1 MAIAECIECGEEY
14 NPKRQALGYN
24 TCLECGDNNARTI
37 YEARTKANLR
47 AMTPNASSGDVD
59 ENLINPRELTR
70 VRTSRHVN

>member
-1 MAIAECIECGEEY
+1 MTPECIECGEEY

-37 YEARTKANLR
+37 YEARTRANLR

-59 ENLINPRELTR
+59 ENLLKPRELAF
-70 VRTSRHVN
+70 VKAPRHTHR